1 MKRLLIITGVL
12 LVVVAGG
19 AGGAVYY
26 WGWDSIERVIGS
38 NEPKAIAKRFWKTTL
53 SGRQGA
59 ASWYMKPMEGLV
71 PQMAAAH
78 EDDEVIL
85 GSAVQQDGYQFID
98 TTLVLN
104 RPSGRRV
111 VRLKTVM
118 VPDDGGEWLVDF
130 WSSQQT
136 ALDVG
141 LEDGLQRMTALLT
154 NASAEF
160 PHLFSAGGGTLEEA
174 KKAAGEQI
182 DVALNSAK
190 EQLLDTY
197 TKQLEHLSKTSKAAA
212 DESPSQASA
221 EVPSLAK

>member
-1 MKRLLIITGVL
+1 MKRFLIITGVL

-26 WGWDSIERVIGS
+26 WGWDSIERVVGS
-38 NEPKAIAKRFWKTTL
+38 DEPKAIAKRFWKATL
-53 SGRQGA
+53 SGRQEA

-85 GSAVQQDGYQFID
+85 GGAVQQDGYQFID

-136 ALDVG
+136 AFDVG

-160 PHLFSAGGGTLEEA
+160 PYLLSAGGETPEEA

-190 EQLLDTY
+190 EQLLATY
-197 TKQLEHLSKTSKAAA
+197 TNQLEHLGKSSKAAT

-221 EVPSLAK
+221 EEPSLAK

>member
-1 MKRLLIITGVL
+1 MKRFLIITGVL
-12 LVVVAGG
+12 LVVLAGG

-26 WGWDSIERVIGS
+26 WGWDNIERVIGS
-38 NEPKAIAKRFWKTTL
+38 DEPRAVAKRFWKATL
-53 SGRQGA
+53 AGRQDT
-59 ASWYMKPMEGLV
+59 ASWYMQPMEGLV

-104 RPSGRRV
+104 RPTGRRV

-136 ALDVG
+136 AFDVG
-141 LEDGLQRMTALLT
+141 LEDGLQQMTALLA

-160 PHLFSAGGGTLEEA
+160 PHLLSAGGETPEA
-174 KKAAGEQI
+174 AKEAAEEQI
-182 DVALNSAK
+182 DVALKTAK
-190 EQLLDTY
+190 DQLLTTY
-197 TKQLEHLSKTSKAAA
+197 TKQLEQFQKAPGATSAKTAEQAAA
-212 DESPSQASA
+212 PKPSVVQ
-221 EVPSLAK
+221 